1 MTGTR
6 CSRPSVC
13 RWCNC
18 LASIQPAAAN
28 GARLSGAASAT
39 TARAAL
45 LHGAWRGVRNMFSS
59 PTMKVFVRRPT
70 VERYSIGTP
79 PPHTPWD
86 PTLTP
91 PWGPTPIVE
100 SYSIEGCSTRRT
112 TPGDRR
118 RDRNARRRSS
128 SRARS
133 LRSSRRLTRRCL
145 TNTTTRGARRLSSCN
160 GAAFLESYFWRC
172 MPRCAARRCMGMLG
186 GLLRFST
193 CAVRAVAAAP
203 EPLRSGWMGDASK
216 GAPGPAGP
224 CMCAG
229 LTFPCTRHARLY
241 LSFIVSQLARAKSRW
256 KVERTIGLWEA
267 TRRTQRHAPARRT
280 LCALSL
286 CR

>member
-6 CSRPSVC
+6 CSRPLVC

-18 LASIQPAAAN
+18 LTSIQPAAAN

-39 TARAAL
+39 TAPAAV
-45 LHGAWRGVRNMFSS
+45 LHGAWRGVRNIVSS

-70 VERYSIGTP
+70 VE
-79 PPHTPWD
+79 
-86 PTLTP
+86 
-91 PWGPTPIVE
+91 
-100 SYSIEGCSTRRT
+100 SYSIESCSTRRI

-118 RDRNARRRSS
+118 RDLSARRRSS

-216 GAPGPAGP
+216 GAPAGP

-229 LTFPCTRHARLY
+229 LTFPCTRDMHGCILALLCRNSQEQKAGGMWKGPSVFGRRHDDAHSVTPPHA
-241 LSFIVSQLARAKSRW
+241 ARS
-256 KVERTIGLWEA
+256 V
-267 TRRTQRHAPARRT
+267 
-280 LCALSL
+280 LSL
-286 CR
+286 CAADQAAVRTLTLRYECGKPGSG